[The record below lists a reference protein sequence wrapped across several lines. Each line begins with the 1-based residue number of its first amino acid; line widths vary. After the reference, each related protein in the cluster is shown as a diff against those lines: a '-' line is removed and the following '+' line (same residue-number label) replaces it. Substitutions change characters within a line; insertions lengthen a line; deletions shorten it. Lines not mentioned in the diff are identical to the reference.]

1 MKTSAPFT
9 WDFALDGKA
18 VASDKG
24 LVVEG
29 YAANFDTDRQNEAF
43 LPGAFEKALDRYL
56 STNPVVCYAHK
67 LDRAMGQVLSAKLDG
82 KGLYVKA
89 RIDEAEPN
97 TEAADVYRKVASGT
111 IRGFSVGGVF
121 HRKLTPA
128 GPRIHECD
136 LREISIAPVPVSP
149 ESLYRLAGKAF
160 GDGDFTQDALREL
173 AEALENV
180 SRTFERANSAL

>member
-18 VASDKG
+18 VAADGG

-29 YAANFDTDRQNEAF
+29 YAANFDLDRQNEAF
-43 LPGAFEKALDRYL
+43 LPGAFESALDRYL
-56 STNPVVCYAHK
+56 TTNPVVCYAHK

-82 KGLYVKA
+82 KGLFVKA

-97 TEAADVYRKVASGT
+97 TEAADVYRKVESGT

-121 HRKLTPA
+121 HRKQTPA

-149 ESLYRLAGKAF
+149 ESIYKLAGKAF
-160 GDGDFTQDALREL
+160 GDDPDLDAIL
-173 AEALENV
+173 AQLEDVSGAFQRATAAL
-180 SRTFERANSAL
+180 